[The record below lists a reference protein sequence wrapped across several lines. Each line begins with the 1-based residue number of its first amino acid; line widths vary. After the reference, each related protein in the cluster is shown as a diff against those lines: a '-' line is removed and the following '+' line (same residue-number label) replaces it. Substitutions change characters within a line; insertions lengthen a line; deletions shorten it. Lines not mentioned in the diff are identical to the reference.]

1 MLVLDLIVEWIPAFA
16 GMTNKCVIFTFCEFI
31 NYVLKK
37 FYFFLDTNSGLCDCK
52 DKFVSF
58 SLIFFSSFFEG
69 PHHARNATQLTRLS
83 FPPPFQ
89 VASFSSVFPVF
100 LHLHQNLFLF
110 YFVFSLV
117 FLPEVR
123 PP

>member
-1 MLVLDLIVEWIPAFA
+1 M
-16 GMTNKCVIFTFCEFI
+16 
-31 NYVLKK
+31 
-37 FYFFLDTNSGLCDCK
+37 
-52 DKFVSF
+52 
-58 SLIFFSSFFEG
+58 
-69 PHHARNATQLTRLS
+69 HATQRNATQRNATQRNATQRNATQLTRLS
-83 FPPPFQ
+83 FYTHFQ
-89 VASFSSVFPVF
+89 KSNFSSVFPVF